1 MRVGKLFKFAGSR
14 TLEASIDFDNLTNAN
29 WVWQVRSLTPATS
42 FLNPATGQRETLTQ
56 FLSPSA
62 ILPPR
67 TVVLR
72 AALKF

>member
-1 MRVGKLFKFAGSR
+1 V
-14 TLEASIDFDNLTNAN
+14 DFDNLTNAS
-29 WVWQVRSLTPATS
+29 WVWQVRSLTTATT
-42 FLNPATGQRETLTQ
+42 FTDPTTGTKATLQQ